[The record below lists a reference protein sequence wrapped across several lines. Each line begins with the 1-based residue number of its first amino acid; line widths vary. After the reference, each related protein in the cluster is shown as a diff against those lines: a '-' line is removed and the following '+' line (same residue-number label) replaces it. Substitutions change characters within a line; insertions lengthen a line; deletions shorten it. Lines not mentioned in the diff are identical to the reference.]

1 MNVNRKQAFSNFSW
15 KLAEQIGAQMVSFVV
30 SIILARLLMPDDYS
44 VVSVISII
52 SAFCAVFID
61 SGLSKALV
69 QKKNTDLL
77 DYSTVLVASLFF
89 SFILYWILFFFAPY
103 IAKLYGKNLL
113 VPVIRVYSIT
123 LIIGAFN
130 TVQCAYISKNLLF
143 KKYFLATIVG
153 TIVSAF
159 VGISMA
165 YTGYGP
171 WALVAQ
177 QMTNSLID
185 TIILFLSSGFRPRF
199 AFSVERIKN
208 LWSYGIKVLGT
219 SLLDM
224 LYDKIRPLVV
234 GIKFNTVDLAYYEK
248 GSSYPGMINSTLSS
262 TLASVLFPI
271 IAAAQDN
278 IAEVKLI
285 TQKYIRVSS
294 FLIFP
299 SLLGLASVA
308 NNLVL
313 WMLTEKWMQAVPY
326 MQIFCINY
334 MFMLL
339 QTGNLQA
346 INAIGRSDI
355 VLKLALIKKTINFIL
370 LFVVIL
376 VAPSPLWLAA
386 LGIITSLIAFLLNSF
401 TNSKLL
407 KYGLKEQVFDI
418 LPNLLSAILM
428 ACIVYLIGNIHL
440 SLFPLLIVQIIAGI
454 LIYSGIAFLTHN
466 SNLKYCLDT
475 LRAVVK
481 K

>member
-1 MNVNRKQAFSNFSW
+1 MNVKRKQAFSNFSW
-15 KLAEQIGAQMVSFVV
+15 KLAEQIGAQMVSFIV

-44 VVSVISII
+44 VVSIISII

-69 QKKNTDLL
+69 QKRNVDLL
-77 DYSTVLVASLFF
+77 DYSTVLVVSLCFSVVLYWGLFF
-89 SFILYWILFFFAPY
+89 LAPY

-113 VPVIRVYSIT
+113 IPVIRVYSIT

-143 KKYFLATIVG
+143 KNYFLSTIVG
-153 TIVSAF
+153 TIISAF
-159 VGISMA
+159 IGISIA
-165 YTGYGP
+165 YAGYGP
-171 WALVAQ
+171 WALVTQ
-177 QMTNSLID
+177 QMTNLLIY
-185 TIILFLSSGFRPRF
+185 TIILSLTSRFRPQF
-199 AFSVERIKN
+199 AFSMERLKK

-224 LYDKIRPLVV
+224 LYDKLRPLVV

-248 GSSYPGMINSTLSS
+248 GSSYPGIINSTLSS
-262 TLASVLFPI
+262 TLAAVLFPI
-271 IAAAQDN
+271 IAAAQDD
-278 IAEVKLI
+278 IIEVKLI
-285 TQKYIRVSS
+285 TQKYIRVAS

-299 SLLGLASVA
+299 SLLGLAAVA

-313 WMLTEKWMQAVPY
+313 WMLTERWTQAVPY
-326 MQIFCINY
+326 MQIFCVNY
-334 MFMLL
+334 MFLLL

-355 VLKLALIKKTINFIL
+355 VLKLAVIKKIINFFL
-370 LFVVIL
+370 LFAVIF

-386 LGIITSLIAFLLNSF
+386 LGILTSMIAFCVNSF

-407 KYGLKEQVFDI
+407 KYGFKEQLLDI
-418 LPNLLSAILM
+418 LPNLLPAVLM
-428 ACIVYLIGNIHL
+428 SYIVYLIGNIHL
-440 SLFPLLIVQIIAGI
+440 KLFLLLIVQMVVGI
-454 LIYSGIAFLTHN
+454 LIYLGLALFTRN
-466 SNLKYCLDT
+466 TNLKYCLDT
-475 LRAVVK
+475 LRDIMK

>member
-77 DYSTVLVASLFF
+77 DYSTVLVASLLF
-89 SFILYWILFFFAPY
+89 SFVLYWILFFFAPY

-208 LWSYGIKVLGT
+208 LWSYGINVLGT

-248 GSSYPGMINSTLSS
+248 GSSSPGMINSTLSS

-278 IAEVKLI
+278 IAKVKLI

>member
-1 MNVNRKQAFSNFSW
+1 MDINRKRAFSNFSW
-15 KLAEQIGAQMVSFVV
+15 KLAEQIGSQMVSFVV

-52 SAFCAVFID
+52 AAFCAVFID

-77 DYSTVLVASLFF
+77 DYSTVLVVTLCF
-89 SFILYWILFFFAPY
+89 SFILYWILFFSAPY
-103 IAKLYGKNLL
+103 IAKLYDKILL
-113 VPVIRVYSIT
+113 TPVIRVYSIT

-130 TVQCAYISKNLLF
+130 TVQCAFISKNLLF

-165 YTGYGP
+165 YAGCGP

-177 QMTNSLID
+177 QMTNLLID
-185 TIILFLSSGFRPRF
+185 TIILFLTSRFRPQF
-199 AFSVERIKN
+199 AFSMERLKK

-224 LYDKIRPLVV
+224 LYDKLRPLVV

-271 IAAAQDN
+271 IAAAQDD
-278 IAEVKLI
+278 ITEVKLI
-285 TQKYIRVSS
+285 TQKYIRVAS

-299 SLLGLASVA
+299 SLLGLAAVA

-313 WMLTEKWMQAVPY
+313 WMLTEKWAQAVPY

-355 VLKLALIKKTINFIL
+355 VLKLAIIKKAINFIL
-370 LFVVIL
+370 LFIVIL
-376 VAPSPLWLAA
+376 VAPSPLWLAS
-386 LGIITSLIAFLLNSF
+386 LGIFTSLIAFCINSF

-407 KYGLKEQVFDI
+407 KYGFKEQLFDI

-428 ACIVYLIGNIHL
+428 GCIVYLIGNIHL
-440 SLFPLLIVQIIAGI
+440 NPFPLLIVQIVAGI
-454 LIYSGIAFLTHN
+454 LIYSGLAFFTHN

-475 LRAVVK
+475 FRAVVK

>member
-1 MNVNRKQAFSNFSW
+1 MNVNRKQAFCNFSW

-77 DYSTVLVASLFF
+77 DYSTVLVVSICF
-89 SFILYWILFFFAPY
+89 SFILYGILFFSAPY
-103 IAKLYGKNLL
+103 IAKLYGKSLL
-113 VPVIRVYSIT
+113 IPVIRVYSIT
-123 LIIGAFN
+123 LIIVAFN
-130 TVQCAYISKNLLF
+130 TVQCAFISKNLLF
-143 KKYFLATIVG
+143 KRYFLATIIG

-165 YTGYGP
+165 YAGCGP

-177 QMTNSLID
+177 QMTNILID
-185 TIILFLSSGFRPRF
+185 TIILFLTSQFRPQF
-199 AFSVERIKN
+199 AFSIERLEK

-234 GIKFNTVDLAYYEK
+234 GIKYNTVDLAYYEK
-248 GSSYPGMINSTLSS
+248 GSSYPGMVNSTLSS
-262 TLASVLFPI
+262 ALASVLFPI
-271 IAAAQDN
+271 IAAAQDD
-278 IAEVKLI
+278 ISEVKII
-285 TQKYIRVSS
+285 TQKYIRVAS

-299 SLLGLASVA
+299 SLLGLAAVA
-308 NNLVL
+308 KNLIL

-346 INAIGRSDI
+346 INAVGRSDI
-355 VLKLALIKKTINFIL
+355 VLKLAIIKKSISFIL
-370 LFVVIL
+370 LFIVIL
-376 VAPSPLWLAA
+376 VAPSPLWLAS
-386 LGIITSLIAFLLNSF
+386 LGIVTSLIAYCINSF
-401 TNSKLL
+401 SNSKLL
-407 KYGLKEQVFDI
+407 GYGFVEQVIDI

-428 ACIVYLIGNIHL
+428 ACIVYLIGNVHL
-440 SLFPLLIVQIIAGI
+440 SLFPLLTVQIIAGVLVYTGLAI
-454 LIYSGIAFLTHN
+454 LTRN

-475 LRAVVK
+475 FKFVVK

>member
-1 MNVNRKQAFSNFSW
+1 MDVNRKQAFSNFSW

-77 DYSTVLVASLFF
+77 DYSTVLVVSLCF
-89 SFILYWILFFFAPY
+89 SFILYWFLFFSAPY
-103 IAKLYGKNLL
+103 IAKLYGKSLL

-153 TIVSAF
+153 TIISAF
-159 VGISMA
+159 VGITMA
-165 YTGYGP
+165 YAGCGP

-177 QMTNSLID
+177 QMTNLLID
-185 TIILFLSSGFRPRF
+185 TIVLFLTSHFRPRF
-199 AFSVERIKN
+199 AFSIERLKR

-271 IAAAQDN
+271 IAAAQDD
-278 IAEVKLI
+278 ITKVKLI
-285 TQKYIRVSS
+285 TQKYIRVAS

-299 SLLGLASVA
+299 SLLGLAAVA

-355 VLKLALIKKTINFIL
+355 VLKLAIIKKTINFIL
-370 LFVVIL
+370 LFIVIL
-376 VAPSPLWLAA
+376 VSPSPLWLAA
-386 LGIITSLIAFLLNSF
+386 LGILTSLIAFCINSF

-407 KYGLKEQVFDI
+407 KYGFKEQLLDI

-428 ACIVYLIGNIHL
+428 ACIVNLIGNIHL
-440 SLFPLLIVQIIAGI
+440 NLFPLLIVQIVAGI
-454 LIYSGIAFLTHN
+454 LIYSGLAFFTHN

-475 LRAVVK
+475 FRAVVK

>member
-1 MNVNRKQAFSNFSW
+1 MNVKRKQAFSNFSW
-15 KLAEQIGAQMVSFVV
+15 KLAEQIGAQMVSFIV

-44 VVSVISII
+44 VVSIISII

-69 QKKNTDLL
+69 QKRNVDLL
-77 DYSTVLVASLFF
+77 DYSTVLVVSLCFSVVLYWGLFF
-89 SFILYWILFFFAPY
+89 LAPY

-113 VPVIRVYSIT
+113 IPVIRVYSIT

-143 KKYFLATIVG
+143 KNYFLSTIVG
-153 TIVSAF
+153 TIISAF
-159 VGISMA
+159 IGISIA
-165 YTGYGP
+165 YAGYGP
-171 WALVAQ
+171 WALVTQ
-177 QMTNSLID
+177 QMTNLLID
-185 TIILFLSSGFRPRF
+185 TIILSLTSRFRPQF
-199 AFSVERIKN
+199 AFSMERLKK

-224 LYDKIRPLVV
+224 LYDKLRPLVV

-248 GSSYPGMINSTLSS
+248 GSSYPGIINSTLSS
-262 TLASVLFPI
+262 TLAAVLFPI
-271 IAAAQDN
+271 IAAAQDD
-278 IAEVKLI
+278 IIEVKLI
-285 TQKYIRVSS
+285 TQKYIRVAS

-299 SLLGLASVA
+299 SLLGLAAVA

-313 WMLTEKWMQAVPY
+313 WMLTERWTQAVPY
-326 MQIFCINY
+326 MQIFCVNY
-334 MFMLL
+334 MFLLL

-355 VLKLALIKKTINFIL
+355 VLKLAVIKKIINFFL
-370 LFVVIL
+370 LFAVIF

-386 LGIITSLIAFLLNSF
+386 LGILTSMIAFCVNSF

-407 KYGLKEQVFDI
+407 KYGFKEQLLDI
-418 LPNLLSAILM
+418 LPNLLPAVLM
-428 ACIVYLIGNIHL
+428 SYIVYLIGNIHL
-440 SLFPLLIVQIIAGI
+440 KLFLLLIVQMVVGV
-454 LIYSGIAFLTHN
+454 LIYLGLALFTRN
-466 SNLKYCLDT
+466 TNLKYCLDT
-475 LRAVVK
+475 LRDIMK

>member
-1 MNVNRKQAFSNFSW
+1 
-15 KLAEQIGAQMVSFVV
+15 
-30 SIILARLLMPDDYS
+30 
-44 VVSVISII
+44 
-52 SAFCAVFID
+52 
-61 SGLSKALV
+61 
-69 QKKNTDLL
+69 
-77 DYSTVLVASLFF
+77 
-89 SFILYWILFFFAPY
+89 
-103 IAKLYGKNLL
+103 
-113 VPVIRVYSIT
+113 
-123 LIIGAFN
+123 
-130 TVQCAYISKNLLF
+130 
-143 KKYFLATIVG
+143 
-153 TIVSAF
+153 
-159 VGISMA
+159 
-165 YTGYGP
+165 
-171 WALVAQ
+171 
-177 QMTNSLID
+177 
-185 TIILFLSSGFRPRF
+185 LFLTSHFRPRF
-199 AFSVERIKN
+199 AFSIERLKR

-271 IAAAQDN
+271 IAAAQDD
-278 IAEVKLI
+278 ITKVKLI
-285 TQKYIRVSS
+285 TQKYIRVAS

-299 SLLGLASVA
+299 SLFGLAAVA

-355 VLKLALIKKTINFIL
+355 VLKLAIIKKTINFIL
-370 LFVVIL
+370 LFIVIL
-376 VAPSPLWLAA
+376 VSQSPLWLAA
-386 LGIITSLIAFLLNSF
+386 LGILTSLIAFCINSF

-407 KYGLKEQVFDI
+407 KYGFKEQLLDI

-440 SLFPLLIVQIIAGI
+440 NLFPLLIVQIVAGI
-454 LIYSGIAFLTHN
+454 LIYSGLAFFTHN

-475 LRAVVK
+475 FRAVTK

>member
-89 SFILYWILFFFAPY
+89 SFVLYWILFFFAPY

-234 GIKFNTVDLAYYEK
+234 GIKFNTVDLEYYEK

-454 LIYSGIAFLTHN
+454 LI
-466 SNLKYCLDT
+466 
-475 LRAVVK
+475 
-481 K
+481 